1 LINLKPLYQQLDQC
15 LGSDRFRLRGA
26 IQRLKRKFSEPALLS
41 LQKQLAASTE
51 RRKQR
56 HKNLPVPEYP
66 NLPVSDRR
74 EEIKQ
79 AIAKHQVV
87 ILCGETGSGK
97 TTQLPKMCLE
107 LGRGVDG
114 LIAHTQPRRLAA
126 RSVAERIAEE
136 LHSSLGQQVGYKVRF
151 HDQVSPQSY
160 IKLMTDGILLAEI
173 QNDRFLNQYD
183 TIIIDEAHERSL
195 NIDFLLGYLHWL
207 LARRK
212 DLKLIVTSATIDTER
227 FSRHFHN
234 APIIEV
240 SGRTYPVEIRYQE
253 LCGEDSDDDRDM
265 TQGIVEAVDELHR
278 EALGDILIF
287 LPGEREIR
295 ETSEAL
301 RKHLQFSRRK
311 VDILPLFARLSS
323 TEQQRIFHPTGC
335 TRIVLA
341 TNVAE
346 TSLTVP
352 RIKYVIDP
360 GTARISRYSW
370 RSRVQRLQIEK
381 ISQASA
387 NQRSGRCGR
396 VSEGIAIRL
405 YSEDDFN
412 ARPEYTDPEILRTNL
427 ASVILQMSALRL
439 GKLEQFP
446 FVEAPDRRLIQDGF
460 KLLHELGAVDKDYRI
475 NTIGRDLS
483 RLPLDPRLA
492 RMILAA
498 EDNNVVAE
506 VLVIVSALSVQDPR
520 ERPMDRQQAAD
531 QQHSR
536 FKDTDSDFIS
546 FLKLWEYYQ
555 QQRQALTQSKLRQ
568 LCKKEFIAYMR
579 MREWGDIHYQLQT
592 TLNEL
597 RGNKNSRNNK
607 NTQHTK
613 NTKNHSRNQAKPA
626 NTQQKKRLPNAKSAE
641 EVSYD
646 AIHRSLLAGL
656 LSHVGMK
663 DEEQN
668 YVGANNRKFLIFPG
682 SGLRK
687 TQAKWIMA
695 ASLVDTAKLYAR
707 TVAKIEVE
715 WLEQAAKH
723 LSKHHYSEPH
733 WQKRASQVGAYERV
747 SLYGLTIYPRRR
759 INYGPIDPVESR
771 EIFIR
776 HALVYGEYYS
786 RSAFFKHN
794 QQLIADIEAL
804 EAKSRRRDI
813 LVDEEILYDFYAQHI
828 PAGLY
833 NGRAFEK
840 WRKSYEHN
848 NPKALFL
855 ERDFLMQRNDDHVHV
870 QHYPNHLSIGDV
882 TLPLDYNFEPGQQKD
897 GVTVKLP
904 AMVVHQMQAAQF
916 DYLVPGMLEEKISA
930 IIKALP
936 KQVRK
941 QFIPAPDYAKA
952 CAETIEASDLPL
964 IEVVAD
970 TLFRMTGN
978 RIPAE
983 ALKNIQLP
991 EHLQPRFEVV
1001 DEKNKLIKAGRELEQ
1016 LKKSIKQTTQKSFA
1030 RLSTQS
1036 IERTGIATWDFA
1048 NLASTYQLEVAGLN
1062 VKSWPALEDKQ
1073 DSVAIRLFDSPNKA
1087 DQAHQKGLLRLF
1099 ILHTASEIRPIKKAL
1114 RDIQKLCLYYSSVGK
1129 CPELTDSILVNTL
1142 RLTFLDDQ
1150 ADIRTQADF
1159 EQRLQRRGQLLAKSQ
1174 ELCHVLGSALQYNH
1188 EVRKALKG
1196 RIAPD
1201 LLEGLNDIN
1210 EHLQQLVFVGFLEQL
1225 SLEQLRHYPR
1235 YLKGILLRLEKLKQN
1250 PSKDRQLRLEM
1261 QPLWLDYKKYSK
1273 RKMSSTALQDFR
1285 WQLEELRISLFAQQL
1300 GTNYPVSVPRLKK
1313 IWREQVV

>member
-1 LINLKPLYQQLDQC
+1 VINLKPLYQQLDQC

-26 IQRLKRKFSEPALLS
+26 IQRLKRKSSEAALLS
-41 LQKQLAASTE
+41 LQKQLVASTE
-51 RRKQR
+51 RRLQR
-56 HKNLPVPEYP
+56 QKNLPIPDYP
-66 NLPVSDRR
+66 SLPVSDRR
-74 EEIKQ
+74 EEIKR
-79 AIAKHQVV
+79 AIATHQVV

-126 RSVAERIAEE
+126 RSVAERIASE

-227 FSRHFHN
+227 FSKHFNN

-253 LCGEDSDDDRDM
+253 LCGEESDDDRDM
-265 TQGIVEAVDELHR
+265 TQGIVDAVDELYR
-278 EALGDILIF
+278 EAPGDILIF

-301 RKHLQFSRRK
+301 RKHLQFSRHK

-396 VSEGIAIRL
+396 VSAGIAVRL
-405 YSEDDFN
+405 YSEDDFK

-460 KLLHELGAVDKDYRI
+460 KLLHELGAVDGQYCM
-475 NTIGRDLS
+475 NSVGQDLS
-483 RLPLDPRLA
+483 RLPIDPRLA

-498 EDNNVVAE
+498 EDNNVLAE
-506 VLVIVSALSVQDPR
+506 VLVIVSALSIQDPR

-536 FKDTDSDFIS
+536 FKDADSDFIS

-555 QQRQALTQSKLRQ
+555 QQHQALTQNKLRK
-568 LCKKEFIAYMR
+568 LCKKEFISYMR

-597 RGNKNSRNNK
+597 RRSKNLRNSK
-607 NTQHTK
+607 TTRQQH
-613 NTKNHSRNQAKPA
+613 
-626 NTQQKKRLPNAKSAE
+626 LPNAKSAE
-641 EVSYD
+641 EANYD

-656 LSHVGMK
+656 LSHIGMK

-668 YVGANNRKFLIFPG
+668 YIGANNRKFLIFPG
-682 SGLRK
+682 SSLRK
-687 TQAKWIMA
+687 TQPKWIMA

-715 WLEQAAKH
+715 WLESAAQH
-723 LSKHHYSEPH
+723 LLSHHYSEPH
-733 WQKRASQVGAYERV
+733 WQKRASQVAAYERV

-759 INYGPIDPVESR
+759 INYGAIDPVESR

-786 RSAFFKHN
+786 HSAFFKHN
-794 QQLIADIEAL
+794 QQLIAEIEAL

-813 LVDEEILYDFYAQHI
+813 LVDEETLYDFYEKHI
-828 PAGLY
+828 PAGIY

-855 ERDFLMQRNDDHVHV
+855 ERDFLMQRNDDHVPV
-870 QHYPNHLSIGDV
+870 EHYPNHLSIGDV
-882 TLPLDYNFEPGQQKD
+882 TLPLDYHFEPGQQKD

-904 AMVVHQMQAAQF
+904 AIVVHQMQAAQF
-916 DYLVPGMLEEKISA
+916 DYLVPAMLEEKITA

-941 QFIPAPDYAKA
+941 QFIPAPDYAKD
-952 CAETIEASDLPL
+952 CAEIIEPSERPL
-964 IEVVAD
+964 IEVVAE

-983 ALKNIQLP
+983 ALENIQLP

-1030 RLSTQS
+1030 RLSNQS
-1036 IERTGIATWDFA
+1036 IERTGITAWDFA
-1048 NLASTYQLEVAGLN
+1048 TLETSYQLDIAGLT

-1073 DSVAIRLFDSPNKA
+1073 DSVAIRLFDSQKKA
-1087 DQAHQKGLLRLF
+1087 DQAHQQGLLRLF
-1099 ILHTASEIRPIKKAL
+1099 ILHTASEIRPIRKAL

-1129 CPELTDSILVNTL
+1129 CPELTQSILANTL
-1142 RLTFLDDQ
+1142 RLTFLGDQ
-1150 ADIRTQADF
+1150 ADIRTQAIF
-1159 EQRLQRRGQLLAKSQ
+1159 EQRLQRREQLFAKSE
-1174 ELCHVLGSALQYNH
+1174 ELCHVLSSTLHYNH

-1210 EHLQQLVFVGFLEQL
+1210 AHLQQLVFVGFLDHVN
-1225 SLEQLRHYPR
+1225 LEQLRHYPR

-1250 PSKDRQLRLEM
+1250 PAKDRQLRLEM
-1261 QPLWLDYKKYSK
+1261 QPLWLEYKKYSK
-1273 RKMSSTALQDFR
+1273 RKMSSAALQDFR

-1300 GTNYPVSVPRLKK
+1300 GTSHPVSVPRLKK
-1313 IWREQVV
+1313 IWRAVIL